1 MTTGSES
8 LGVKT
13 LAEDA
18 DVEYL
23 FFVGCAGSYDQR
35 YQKVSVAFAKLM
47 REAGVKFGI
56 LDEEES
62 CTGDSAK
69 RMGNEMLAQQV
80 ATQNVEVTNGYGV
93 KNRHGVLPML
103 QQYQERV
110 SPGGRRL

>member
-62 CTGDSAK
+62 CTDDSAK
-69 RMGNEMLAQQV
+69 RIGNEMLAQ
-80 ATQNVEVTNGYGV
+80 
-93 KNRHGVLPML
+93 
-103 QQYQERV
+103 
-110 SPGGRRL
+110 